1 MLPLSNFFSISD
13 ANPDP
18 STQWLPSG
26 NDQTA
31 DNNPSYF
38 PHMYVPSPV
47 ETSSATTTRTTRKQ
61 NHSPP
66 GLLPQRQRNV
76 IASRKSRKKKMD
88 RIQDL
93 ETALEKAINER
104 DELKMRLA
112 RQEAETETLKSIMRL
127 GESGGR

>member
-1 MLPLSNFFSISD
+1 
-13 ANPDP
+13 
-18 STQWLPSG
+18 
-26 NDQTA
+26 
-31 DNNPSYF
+31 
-38 PHMYVPSPV
+38 
-47 ETSSATTTRTTRKQ
+47 
-61 NHSPP
+61 
-66 GLLPQRQRNV
+66 
-76 IASRKSRKKKMD
+76 MD